1 MLQRKQARD
10 PLTTIGFVLVVLG
23 VVSPSEAGA
32 KTEIGELEVTPSSD
46 QDVVGLDVSM
56 DEAEGVDALNGH
68 GELGNVEPGGD
79 NNQMS
84 TRLNTKSVVSQLPGL
99 ILGESALLDQ
109 QGHQITT
116 GDVLHHEVE
125 IVFVLKEGKNRR

>member
-1 MLQRKQARD
+1 
-10 PLTTIGFVLVVLG
+10 
-23 VVSPSEAGA
+23 
-32 KTEIGELEVTPSSD
+32 
-46 QDVVGLDVSM
+46 
-56 DEAEGVDALNGH
+56 
-68 GELGNVEPGGD
+68 
-79 NNQMS
+79 MS

-125 IVFVLKEGKNRR
+125 VVFVLYEKKSGY